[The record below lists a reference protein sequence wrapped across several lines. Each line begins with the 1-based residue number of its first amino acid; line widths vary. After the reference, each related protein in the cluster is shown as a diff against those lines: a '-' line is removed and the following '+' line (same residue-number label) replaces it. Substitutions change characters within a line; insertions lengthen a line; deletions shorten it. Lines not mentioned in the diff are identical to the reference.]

1 MEGSS
6 RRKLGDGP
14 EPAAHGR
21 QDVSAY
27 AAIRCCLLNRF
38 TQTLDTPTKTGTRIA
53 RNDNGKTYYVPADMT
68 YEDWENIFVTN
79 IIIR

>member
-21 QDVSAY
+21 QDISAY

-38 TQTLDTPTKTGTRIA
+38 TQTILHSRLRVFG
-53 RNDNGKTYYVPADMT
+53 
-68 YEDWENIFVTN
+68 
-79 IIIR
+79 